1 MKRLALIFCL
11 IFLTACSTDVYS
23 ITGEISNIKKDS
35 FSINCSQY
43 VTRPKNNGVTE
54 DIGHYCT
61 VKITDDTLLKSDH
74 GEEITMNDLQE
85 NDVVSVI
92 LTEEKTL
99 TEDGNSRTIEAK
111 EITLIEN

>member
-11 IFLTACSTDVYS
+11 ICLTACSTDVYS

-35 FSINCSQY
+35 FSINCSNY
-43 VTRPKNNGVTE
+43 VAKERNVATADVG
-54 DIGHYCT
+54 YSCT
-61 VKITDDTLLKSDH
+61 VKITDDTLLKSDN

-85 NDVVSVI
+85 NDVVSVF